1 MNPMQPEKRSRS
13 LGLSDIRL
21 RWKKGRYLL
30 WVITE
35 YESMDS
41 RTFGVVGESQIKGR
55 ILLQIGMFYI
65 RTVE

>member
-1 MNPMQPEKRSRS
+1 MGDNRN
-13 LGLSDIRL
+13 
-21 RWKKGRYLL
+21 
-30 WVITE
+30 
-35 YESMDS
+35 ESMDS